1 MDNLRQLMTWFV
13 YDVGTN
19 WEKSYSVMKAFIQIV
34 TKLTIAMNKKNY
46 NSSSEIVF
54 AEFGALSFGEGCAQS
69 FWFLA

>member
-1 MDNLRQLMTWFV
+1 
-13 YDVGTN
+13 
-19 WEKSYSVMKAFIQIV
+19 MKAFIQIV

-69 FWFLA
+69 F